1 MAQSLSED
9 LIESVYQAAVEPQA
23 WNDVMVLLRRQ
34 FPSAAQTFYLLR
46 RDSHQIEPI
55 SLAGIDAPWLASF
68 NALYFAPDN
77 PWMQLTQRLHRP
89 GIVRTNE
96 RLDTILQQHGV
107 LYRSSYYNEWMRPQG
122 FKYTIGNTLLDDA
135 GLIANITLMRQPD
148 MPSFSEPEVRAFER
162 LSRHMTRA
170 LQLAVRIDQ
179 PQSSPLLM
187 AALDRLPECIAV
199 TDANLRVRHANGAME
214 SLLRRRQGLCL
225 RHGLLATTDPSRQA
239 ELAAY
244 LVGTDDTRN
253 CQIRLDLP
261 CQPGGHL
268 TLRAVPLARRSF
280 FAAPSILLM
289 ASEHAGARDI
299 SPDAIRQQYG
309 LTRAETRLALS
320 LAEGN
325 SVRQAAQS
333 MGIGYGTARVY
344 LKSVFG
350 KTDAHTQAQLVAR
363 ILVDAHTRDIRHD
376 AGQNAPSIPSPLSAR
391 APTTGIPPNRPSP
404 ASR

>member
-89 GIVRTNE
+89 GIVRTNQ
-96 RLDTILQQHGV
+96 RLDTILQQQGV

-199 TDANLRVRHANGAME
+199 TDETCAFAMPMAPW
-214 SLLRRRQGLCL
+214 SRCCVAGRACAC
-225 RHGLLATTDPSRQA
+225 ATACWP
-239 ELAAY
+239 
-244 LVGTDDTRN
+244 
-253 CQIRLDLP
+253 P
-261 CQPGGHL
+261 P
-268 TLRAVPLARRSF
+268 
-280 FAAPSILLM
+280 
-289 ASEHAGARDI
+289 
-299 SPDAIRQQYG
+299 
-309 LTRAETRLALS
+309 TRAAKRSWPLIWSVQTTRA
-320 LAEGN
+320 
-325 SVRQAAQS
+325 
-333 MGIGYGTARVY
+333 IAR
-344 LKSVFG
+344 SG
-350 KTDAHTQAQLVAR
+350 
-363 ILVDAHTRDIRHD
+363 
-376 AGQNAPSIPSPLSAR
+376 
-391 APTTGIPPNRPSP
+391 
-404 ASR
+404 